1 MSTPTPSS
9 RPFHWRAFASLVITV
24 AFLVIALTGIGLY
37 VSPPGRIA
45 NWSGWTL
52 MGLTKANWQSV
63 HMVFGFVFI
72 AMAAWHLFF
81 NWRALMTYLRSR
93 MHAGFSR
100 PRELAA
106 AMAGSL
112 ALVVLTL
119 ANVTPVS
126 LVAEYREELAESWA
140 TNDSEPPVP
149 HIELKTV
156 AEAAK
161 IAEAP
166 AEQALARLRAA
177 GYDATPER
185 SLADLAAQK
194 QATPK
199 QVYALIRMSNETA
212 SKDVAMALASGGGLG
227 RKTLATVAQE
237 FGIPVEKAVSAL
249 QAKGITAT
257 PDQLLREIAS
267 SNGTHAP
274 ALVEHLSAIR

>member
-1 MSTPTPSS
+1 
-9 RPFHWRAFASLVITV
+9 
-24 AFLVIALTGIGLY
+24 
-37 VSPPGRIA
+37 
-45 NWSGWTL
+45 
-52 MGLTKANWQSV
+52 
-63 HMVFGFVFI
+63 MVFGFVFI

-185 SLADLAAQK
+185 SLADRGTKRPPETGLRAHPDEQ
-194 QATPK
+194 
-199 QVYALIRMSNETA
+199 RTA
-212 SKDVAMALASGGGLG
+212 SDVAMALASGGGLG
-227 RKTLATVAQE
+227 RKTLATVAGVQ
-237 FGIPVEKAVSAL
+237 IPSKAVSARRP
-249 QAKGITAT
+249 KGTAT
-257 PDQLLREIAS
+257 PTSCCADRLVQR
-267 SNGTHAP
+267 HACP